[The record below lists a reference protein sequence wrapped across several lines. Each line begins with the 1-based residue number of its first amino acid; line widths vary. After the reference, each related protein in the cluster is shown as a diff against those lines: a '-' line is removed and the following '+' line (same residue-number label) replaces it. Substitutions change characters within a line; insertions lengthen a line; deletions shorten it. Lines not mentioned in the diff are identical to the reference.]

1 MRLPEEADSSRS
13 GVNILPMIDVIFAIL
28 AFFVLSTLY
37 LTRAEGLPVNLPQA
51 VTATPQNQVNLTLT
65 ITPAGNLFLGEE
77 AIALENLAEETR
89 GIASEQPLL
98 VTIRADETTPH
109 GNVVAAMDQLRQ
121 VDGVR
126 IGIATVRP

>member
-65 ITPAGNLFLGEE
+65 I
-77 AIALENLAEETR
+77 IANAMRVADRLRQAMGYAPTVNKETR
-89 GIASEQPLL
+89 PGQQVP
-98 VTIRADETTPH
+98 RAGT
-109 GNVVAAMDQLRQ
+109 VVGTGAPAP
-121 VDGVR
+121 VP
-126 IGIATVRP
+126 AH

>member
-1 MRLPEEADSSRS
+1 MRLPEDADSSRS

-37 LTRAEGLPVNLPQA
+37 LTRAEGLPVTLPQA

-65 ITPAGNLFLGEE
+65 ITPAGNLFLGDE